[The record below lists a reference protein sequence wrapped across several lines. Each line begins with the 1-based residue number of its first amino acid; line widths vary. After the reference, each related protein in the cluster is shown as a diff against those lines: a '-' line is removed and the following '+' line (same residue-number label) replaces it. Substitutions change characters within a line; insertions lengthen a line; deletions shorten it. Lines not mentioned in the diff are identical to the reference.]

1 MSSLTPINPDT
12 INEMFTTACNAQ
24 MEGRLQEAQKLYSEL
39 LTFIDAPL
47 LHYNLGL
54 VYYDLSDYENALPHF
69 ETSVKCNPEDID
81 SLFNL
86 ALCYKKCSRISDSI
100 TFYKKVLVLETNNFD
115 ALYNLAGCYRELRQD
130 QSAIETYLKVLE
142 IHQDHI
148 SATNNLA
155 YMFQITG
162 QPDQA
167 IRYYKNVLSL
177 DPGHEA
183 ATHMLASLEGVTPQS
198 SPDSY
203 VRGVFDNYSDH
214 YEKSLIDELHYSVP
228 TKLRTLFN
236 SIFPEDYI
244 VSSGLDLG
252 CGTGLSGEAFGN
264 IVKSLDGIDLSEK
277 MLDIAREKDIYT
289 SIFSGNIVDYLRST
303 KIKYDFFVATD
314 VFNYVGNL
322 KEVFSLA
329 QSTASKNAVFC
340 FSTETITGDSF
351 KLQPSGRFAHS
362 PGYIVE
368 VVKKAGWN
376 VELQKQTGL
385 RMEKGKWIPGVLWI
399 LKN

>member
-1 MSSLTPINPDT
+1 MSSQTPINPDT
-12 INEMFTTACNAQ
+12 INEMFTTACNAHI
-24 MEGRLQEAQKLYSEL
+24 EGRLQEAQKLYSEL
-39 LTFIDAPL
+39 LSFIDAPL

-54 VYYDLSDYENALPHF
+54 VYYDLADYENALSHF
-69 ETSVKCNPEDID
+69 EVSANSNPEDID

-86 ALCYKKCSRISDSI
+86 ALCYKKCSRLIESIS
-100 TFYKKVLVLETNNFD
+100 FYQKVLELETNNFD

-130 QSAIETYLKVLE
+130 ESAIETYLKVLE
-142 IHQDHI
+142 VNQDHI

-155 YMFQITG
+155 YMFQLTG

-167 IRYYKNVLSL
+167 IRYYQKVLSL
-177 DPGHEA
+177 DPGHES
-183 ATHMLASLEGVTPQS
+183 ATHMLASLQGDTPQS
-198 SPDSY
+198 SPESY

-214 YEKSLIDELHYSVP
+214 YEKSLIEELHYSVP
-228 TKLRTLFN
+228 TKLRELFN
-236 SIFPEDYI
+236 SIFPDDHTI
-244 VSSGLDLG
+244 SHGLDLG
-252 CGTGLSGEAFGN
+252 CGTGLSGEAFAN
-264 IVKSLDGIDLSEK
+264 IAKSFDGIDLSEK
-277 MLDIAREKDIYT
+277 MLDIARKKNIYT
-289 SIFSGNIVDYLRST
+289 SIFSGNIIGHLRT
-303 KIKYDFFVATD
+303 ANIKYDFFVATD

-322 KEVFSLA
+322 KEVFKLA
-329 QSTASKNAVFC
+329 QSTASENAVFC

-362 PGYIVE
+362 PGYIIE
-368 VVKKAGWN
+368 VVKKSGWN